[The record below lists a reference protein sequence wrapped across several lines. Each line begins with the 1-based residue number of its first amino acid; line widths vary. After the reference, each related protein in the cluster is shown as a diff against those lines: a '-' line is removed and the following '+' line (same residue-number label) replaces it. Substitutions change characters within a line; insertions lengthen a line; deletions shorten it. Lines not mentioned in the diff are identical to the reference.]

1 MLKIRFIEK
10 QPVQKD
16 VVNVELKEQK
26 ENYLKEKDG
35 RLSLVVGIESKD
47 KINHRKVI
55 LIVRKIISLGK
66 SMRLKKLNIN
76 LEDFIFPQCNIKRKD
91 LAELIGTNLE
101 MANFEFTEY
110 KTPPPEGFSFIEE
123 VYITGAINKDI
134 KDAFL
139 KGQLI
144 GKGVNMARTLANTPA
159 KDMTPFTFVRKTREV
174 LKGLPVRIK
183 VLYRRDMERLKMG
196 GILSVSKGS
205 DNEPAFIILEY
216 RNENRKEPF
225 VIIGKGITFDS
236 GGLNLKPSDFMTD
249 MHMDMS
255 GAASVLSTIFL
266 SAKMGIKR
274 DIIGLIPLA
283 ENMPSGKSYHPG
295 DIIRTMSGKTVEVLN
310 TDAEGRLILA
320 DAITYGL
327 RYSPSILITIA
338 TLTGAAMVAL
348 GQKASAIF
356 SSDDDIQKF
365 ALRIGEESGDYLWPL
380 PLWEE
385 YEEDIKGTYGDLANT
400 GKTRYGGAIIGAIFL
415 YQFIK
420 DSKIPFLHID
430 IAPRITSIE
439 GEYLSKGSS
448 GAAVRF
454 LIRFLRYFKKE

>member
-10 QPVQKD
+10 QTIQRD
-16 VVNVELKEQK
+16 VANVELREQK
-26 ENYLKEKDG
+26 ESYLKEKDG
-35 RLSLVVGIESKD
+35 RLSLVVGIEKRD

-55 LIVRKIISLGK
+55 LIVRKIISLGR
-66 SMRLKKLNIN
+66 SMGLKKLNIN
-76 LEDFIFPQCNIKRKD
+76 LEDFIFPRCSIEIKD

-110 KTPPPEGFSFIEE
+110 KTPPPEGFNLIEE
-123 VYITGAINKDI
+123 VYITGAINKEI
-134 KDAFL
+134 RDAFL
-139 KGQLI
+139 RGQLI
-144 GKGVNMARTLANTPA
+144 GDGVNMARTLVNTPA
-159 KDMTPFTFVRKTREV
+159 GDMTPSLFVHKTKEV
-174 LKGLPVRIK
+174 LKGLPVRMKI
-183 VLYRRDMERLKMG
+183 LYRKEMERLKMG
-196 GILSVSKGS
+196 GILSVSRGS

-216 RNENRKEPF
+216 RNGNRKEPF

-236 GGLNLKPSDFMTD
+236 GGLNLKPSDSMTD

-266 SAKMGIKR
+266 SSKMGIKR
-274 DIIGLIPLA
+274 DVIGLIPLA

-327 RYSPSILITIA
+327 RYSPAILITIA

-348 GQKASAIF
+348 GQRASAIF
-356 SSDDDIQKF
+356 CSDDDIQKF

-400 GKTRYGGAIIGAIFL
+400 GRTRYGGAIIGATFL

-420 DSKIPFLHID
+420 DSRIPFLHID
-430 IAPRITSIE
+430 IAPRMTSIE
-439 GEYLSKGSS
+439 GEYLSKGAT
-448 GAAVRF
+448 GVPVRF
-454 LIRFLRYFKKE
+454 LNRFLRYFRKE